1 MGPLITLTV
10 LTESSGVL
18 SLPVILLK
26 TFDHNS
32 EGVDSSYVFGP
43 SGQSS
48 LYLHMDS
55 YPTELSFPTLR
66 RQINGLKKHS
76 EDEKTDSLK
85 GNKCNAIIP
94 VAACLSV
101 LWTLEKNRGTSQQ
114 GGCGHTLDYPLI
126 LHPLR
131 YPQMGA
137 SLWTRLG

>member
-55 YPTELSFPTLR
+55 YPTELPFPPLWFFFALAR
-66 RQINGLKKHS
+66 VFS
-76 EDEKTDSLK
+76 ESHKYRSQHPQASDKWSEK
-85 GNKCNAIIP
+85 A
-94 VAACLSV
+94 
-101 LWTLEKNRGTSQQ
+101 Q
-114 GGCGHTLDYPLI
+114 
-126 LHPLR
+126 
-131 YPQMGA
+131 
-137 SLWTRLG
+137 